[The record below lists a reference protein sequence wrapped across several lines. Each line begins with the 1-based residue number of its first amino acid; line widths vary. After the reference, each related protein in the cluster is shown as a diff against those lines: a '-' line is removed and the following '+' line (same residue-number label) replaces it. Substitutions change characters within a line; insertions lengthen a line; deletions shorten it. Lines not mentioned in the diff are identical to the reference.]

1 MTHFFSVIIPLYNKE
16 KLIALTIKSILNQT
30 FNDFEVIIVNDGS
43 TDNGLKILSN
53 LVDDR
58 FIIYNQDNQGVSHAR
73 NFGIEK
79 AKGKYIALLDADD
92 FWHTN
97 HLFELK
103 KLIETFP
110 NAGLFCNNYEINYNG
125 KFVKP
130 ATFNF
135 KYENKYLIVK
145 DFFSA
150 NIINFIP
157 SSSSS
162 AFLKSTFTKLG
173 AYNLNFRTGQ
183 DIDLWIRFALK
194 HDIAFNPV
202 LTMRYNNFDNSSL
215 SKNNYNIDR
224 YNLINGFNNEETNNI
239 SLKRYLDINRYA
251 LAIRC
256 KMNNEIELCKKL
268 KKEIDF
274 KNLNFKQ
281 KMLLRFP
288 KILLKFIKRFQRF
301 LIENKIYLSAYN

>member
-16 KLIALTIKSILNQT
+16 KLIAQTINSILNQT

-43 TDNGLKILSN
+43 TDNSLNILSN

-73 NFGIEK
+73 NFGVEK

-110 NAGLFCNNYEINYNG
+110 NAGLFCNNYEINYNS
-125 KFVKP
+125 KFTKS
-130 ATFNF
+130 ARFNF
-135 KYENKYLIVK
+135 EFDNECMIIDDYFKC
-145 DFFSA
+145 S
-150 NIINFIP
+150 IINSVAWT
-157 SSSSS
+157 SSVS
-162 AFLKSTFTKLG
+162 FTKESFNAIGQFDKKL
-173 AYNLNFRTGQ
+173 RTGQ

-194 HDIAFNPV
+194 HDIVFNPIM
-202 LTMRYNNFDNSSL
+202 TMRYNNFDATSL
-215 SKNNYNIDR
+215 SKSTYNDDR
-224 YNLINGFNNEETNNI
+224 YWLIKGFSKEELQDT
-239 SLKRYLDINRYA
+239 SLKKYLDINRYA
-251 LAIRC
+251 LSIRC
-256 KMNNEIELCKKL
+256 KLNNEIELYKKL
-268 KKEIDF
+268 KLEIDY

-288 KILLKFIKRFQRF
+288 KFLLKFIKRFQHF
-301 LIENKIYLSAYN
+301 LISKNIYLTTYS